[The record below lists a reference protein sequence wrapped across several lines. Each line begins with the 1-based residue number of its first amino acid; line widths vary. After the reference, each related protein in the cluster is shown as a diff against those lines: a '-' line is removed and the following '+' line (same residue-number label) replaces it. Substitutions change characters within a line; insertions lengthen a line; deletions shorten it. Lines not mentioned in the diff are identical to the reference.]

1 MKNIDLKFLGGKD
14 VSFVVKKADELFKE
28 NLEGKI
34 HAHKLYSL
42 LLEQIPNIY
51 EKKKERIFR
60 GHLRQ
65 KIWNCEKTFFWNEK
79 YPSQAGQDKI
89 INEFFFRSK
98 NKGYFIDIGAYD
110 GVMGSNSLHFERFL
124 KWDGIAIEPS
134 TIQFEKLKTNRN
146 CKTINK
152 AISSTTKEVEF
163 VDVIEGLTQM
173 SGIKNEIYQ
182 KYNSTII
189 SKDHGSETKIVKI
202 LTTTFSEI
210 VSSDIEI
217 DYLSIDIEGSEF
229 DLLKSIDFDKYKIK
243 VISVENNLPDDQDF
257 QVFFN
262 KKNFNYFDRVGQDE
276 IFYNKNYIKID

>member
-14 VSFVVKKADELFKE
+14 VSFVIKKADELFNE
-28 NLEGKI
+28 SLEGKI

-79 YPSQAGQDKI
+79 YFSQAGQDKI
-89 INEFFFRSK
+89 INEFFFRMK
-98 NKGYFIDIGAYD
+98 NKGYFVDIGAYD

-124 KWDGIAIEPS
+124 KWDGVAIEPS
-134 TIQFEKLKTNRN
+134 INQFEKLKKNRN
-146 CKTINK
+146 CKIVNK
-152 AISSTTKEVEF
+152 AISSTAKEVEF
-163 VDVIEGLTQM
+163 VDVVEGLTQM
-173 SGIKNEIYQ
+173 SGIKNDIYL
-182 KYNSTII
+182 KYNSKII
-189 SKDHGSETKIVKI
+189 SKDHASETKTVKI
-202 LTTTFSEI
+202 LTTNFSEI
-210 VSSDIEI
+210 VSQDVEI

-229 DLLKSIDFDKYKIK
+229 ELLKSIDFDKYKIK

-257 QVFFN
+257 QVFF
-262 KKNFNYFDRVGQDE
+262 KKKYFKYFDRVGQDE

>member
-14 VSFVVKKADELFKE
+14 VSFVIKKADELFKE

-110 GVMGSNSLHFERFL
+110 GVMGSNSLYFERFL
-124 KWDGIAIEPS
+124 NWDGIAIEPS
-134 TIQFEKLKTNRN
+134 KIQFEKLKLNRK
-146 CKTINK
+146 CHLINK
-152 AISSTTKEVEF
+152 AIATEEKEVEF
-163 VDVIEGLTQM
+163 LEVEEGYTQM
-173 SGIKNEIYQ
+173 SGILNE
-182 KYNSTII
+182 KYISEETIKKDPR
-189 SKDHGSETKIVKI
+189 SKTKKI
-202 LTTTFSEI
+202 IITTTTFDKNI
-210 VSSDIEI
+210 TADKEI
-217 DYLSIDIEGSEF
+217 DYLSLDIEGGEME
-229 DLLKSIDFDKYKIK
+229 LLDSIDFKKYNIK
-243 VISVENNLPDDQDF
+243 VISVENNSLLLS
-257 QVFFN
+257 VN
-262 KKNFNYFDRVGQDE
+262 GLAAGLRNTG
-276 IFYNKNYIKID
+276 

>member
-1 MKNIDLKFLGGKD
+1 M
-14 VSFVVKKADELFKE
+14 
-28 NLEGKI
+28 
-34 HAHKLYSL
+34 
-42 LLEQIPNIY
+42 
-51 EKKKERIFR
+51 
-60 GHLRQ
+60 
-65 KIWNCEKTFFWNEK
+65 
-79 YPSQAGQDKI
+79 
-89 INEFFFRSK
+89 
-98 NKGYFIDIGAYD
+98 
-110 GVMGSNSLHFERFL
+110 
-124 KWDGIAIEPS
+124 
-134 TIQFEKLKTNRN
+134 IQFEKLKKNRN
-146 CKTINK
+146 CKTLNK
-152 AISSTTKEVEF
+152 AISSTAKEVEF

-229 DLLKSIDFDKYKIK
+229 DLLKSIDFHKYKIK

-262 KKNFNYFDRVGQDE
+262 KKHFEYFDRVGQDE
-276 IFYNKNYIKID
+276 IFYNKNYFKID